1 MIDFDAMGPPDGAA
15 PADSSEALPVG
26 DRERRE
32 GVTVGI
38 RRK

>member
-1 MIDFDAMGPPDGAA
+1 MIDFGAKGPPDGAA
-15 PADSSEALPVG
+15 PAHCSEARPVG